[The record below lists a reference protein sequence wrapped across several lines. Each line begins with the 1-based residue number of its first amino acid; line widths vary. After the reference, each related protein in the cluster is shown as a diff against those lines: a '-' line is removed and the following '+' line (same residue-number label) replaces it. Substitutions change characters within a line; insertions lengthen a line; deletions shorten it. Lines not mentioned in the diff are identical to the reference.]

1 MGKNYS
7 TEAIFLAII
16 FIRTLVLYFAV
27 LISMRLVG
35 KRQLGEME
43 ISEFIVAALVADLA
57 ASPLQDIGIPLL
69 NGLIPI
75 AVLFCLEVIIAGVS
89 MRSVKLRGIVFGKPS
104 IIIDN
109 GKICIP
115 EMRKNRFT
123 PDELM
128 QELRS
133 QSVNDITTVEYAI
146 LETSGQLN
154 IILKSDYQPLTAK
167 SIGITLPDAGY
178 PHIIINQGR
187 ILDNNLRL
195 LGRDEKWL
203 KKQLGNKSPQDVY
216 LFTLTE
222 TGTVFCQAKEQE

>member
-1 MGKNYS
+1 
-7 TEAIFLAII
+7 
-16 FIRTLVLYFAV
+16 
-27 LISMRLVG
+27 MRLVG

-75 AVLFCLEVIIAGVS
+75 AVLFCLEVIISGIS
-89 MRSVKLRGIVFGKPS
+89 MRSVKMRGFIFGKPS
-104 IIIDN
+104 IIIAD

-123 PDELM
+123 PDELL

-154 IILKSDYQPLTAK
+154 IILKADYQPLTAQ
-167 SIGITLPDAGY
+167 SIGIKLSDTGY
-178 PHIIINQGR
+178 PHVIINQGR

-203 KKQLGNKSPQDVY
+203 NKQLGSKSPQDIY

-222 TGTVFCQAKEQE
+222 TGTVFCQEKESK

>member
-1 MGKNYS
+1 MLP
-7 TEAIFLAII
+7 TEAIYLAII
-16 FIRTLVLYFAV
+16 IIRTLILYFTILV
-27 LISMRLVG
+27 SMRLVG

-43 ISEFIVAALVADLA
+43 ISELIVAALVADLA

-75 AVLFCLEVIIAGVS
+75 AVLFCLEVIISGLS
-89 MRSVKLRGIVFGKPS
+89 IKSVRLRGFIFGRPS
-104 IIIDN
+104 IIISD

-123 PDELM
+123 PDELL

-146 LETSGQLN
+146 LETGGQLN
-154 IILKSDYQPLTAK
+154 IILKADYQPLTAQ
-167 SIGITLPDAGY
+167 SMGISLPDTGY
-178 PHIIINQGR
+178 PHVIINQGR
-187 ILDNNLRL
+187 ILSNNLRL

-203 KKQLGNKSPQDVY
+203 SKQLGGKLPRDIY

-222 TGTVFCQAKEQE
+222 TGTIFCQAKESE